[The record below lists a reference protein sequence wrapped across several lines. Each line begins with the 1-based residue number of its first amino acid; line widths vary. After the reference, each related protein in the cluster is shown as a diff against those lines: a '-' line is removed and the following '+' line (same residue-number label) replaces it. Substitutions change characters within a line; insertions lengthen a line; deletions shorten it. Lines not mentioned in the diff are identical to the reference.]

1 MIFFSDFAEEEEEED
16 DDDVEDLSH
25 DNWEIQMLAAEL
37 SRRHSRRDEPVT
49 SDPNGGSSSGRRQ
62 RLRSDTF
69 DTDTENS
76 ELEPTERV
84 QRPRAASF
92 DYTSSQSSSGPRQRS
107 GGILKA
113 FSFDRDKDQL

>member
-1 MIFFSDFAEEEEEED
+1 
-16 DDDVEDLSH
+16 
-25 DNWEIQMLAAEL
+25 MLAAEL
-37 SRRHSRRDEPVT
+37 NRRQSRRDEPAT
-49 SDPNGGSSSGRRQ
+49 SDPIGGSSSGRRQ

-76 ELEPTERV
+76 ELEQMERV

-92 DYTSSQSSSGPRQRS
+92 DYTSSGPRQRS

-113 FSFDRDKDQL
+113 FSFDRDRDQL